1 VTRLVAA
8 GLVLAPLTTGLV
20 LAPLTT
26 DVVARRLAEDDF
38 TIDVDGVGPVHF
50 GAEYPG
56 DLLALFPFYLA
67 GIPRGMPVDGTWT
80 IIDAAARE
88 AVGVIGTKGP
98 ADQDGAVEIGYVV
111 NPSHQG
117 RGAATAATRA
127 LVDELRNQGVRT
139 ITAETRTGNAA
150 SQAVLHKAGFKPI
163 GERIDEHDGTLVT
176 WELALSNAV
185 QRHP

>member
-1 VTRLVAA
+1 MTRLVAA
-8 GLVLAPLTTGLV
+8 GLV

-56 DLLALFPFYLA
+56 DLLVLFPFYLA
-67 GIPRGMPVDGTWT
+67 AIPRGMPMDGTWT

-98 ADQDGAVEIGYVV
+98 PDQHGAVEIGYGV
-111 NPSHQG
+111 NLSHQG
-117 RGAATAATRA
+117 RGVATAATRA
-127 LVDELRNQGVRT
+127 LVDELRKQGVRT
-139 ITAETRTGNAA
+139 ITAETRTGHAA

-163 GERIDEHDGTLVT
+163 GERVDEHEGTLVT
-176 WELALSNAV
+176 WELALSRTC
-185 QRHP
+185 QRHT

>member
-1 VTRLVAA
+1 MTRLVAA
-8 GLVLAPLTTGLV
+8 GLVLAPLTTD
-20 LAPLTT
+20 A
-26 DVVARRLAEDDF
+26 VARRLAEDDF

-56 DLLALFPFYLA
+56 DLLVLFPFYLA
-67 GIPRGMPVDGTWT
+67 GIPRGMPVEGTWT

-98 ADQDGAVEIGYVV
+98 PDQDDAVEIGYGV
-111 NPSHQG
+111 NRSHQG
-117 RGAATAATRA
+117 RGVATAATRV
-127 LVDELRNQGVRT
+127 LVDELRKRGVRT

-150 SQAVLHKAGFKPI
+150 SQAVLRKVGFKPI
-163 GERIDEHDGTLVT
+163 GERIDEHEGTLVT
-176 WELALSNAV
+176 WELAPSRTC

>member
-1 VTRLVAA
+1 MTRLVAA
-8 GLVLAPLTTGLV
+8 GLV

-26 DVVARRLAEDDF
+26 DVVARRLAEGDF

-56 DLLALFPFYLA
+56 DLLVLFPFYLA
-67 GIPRGMPVDGTWT
+67 AIPRGMPMDGTWT

-98 ADQDGAVEIGYVV
+98 PDQHGAVEIGYGV
-111 NPSHQG
+111 NLSHQG

-127 LVDELRNQGVRT
+127 LVDELRKQGVRT

-150 SQAVLHKAGFKPI
+150 SQAVLRKAGFKPI
-163 GERIDEHDGTLVT
+163 GERVDEHEGTLVT
-176 WELALSNAV
+176 WELALSRTC
-185 QRHP
+185 QRHT